1 MEKKKTIL
9 RGDKYIWGIYI
20 LLCVISI
27 IEIYSASSTLTYKI
41 DDYSQPAMRHFGIL
55 MVGAAIVVVL
65 HRIPVHF
72 FKILPFI
79 LWPITTLLLLYV
91 LFLGDNIN
99 NAQRSAFGVQPSEWA
114 KLAIISG
121 TAFLLSFKQP
131 PKGIDPNTFK
141 KILWVSVPPCLLIFP
156 ENFSTA
162 GLLAVV
168 VFCMMVIGMVEWRKL
183 LGSLA
188 IVLSFVAILIVGVPW
203 ASEMV
208 NGSNPTEQ
216 STSQVGKVLTRLDT
230 WVGRINRFVGD
241 DAPEYTKK
249 TDEKNY
255 QVHHAHMAIAN
266 GGLIGQFPGNSR
278 ERDFLPQAYS
288 DFIFAIIIEEM
299 GFLGGLF
306 VISLYM
312 FLLIRSAMVARKC
325 IRSEDKPNYAAYL
338 IIGLSLL
345 IVLQALINMGVAVG
359 GFPVTG
365 QPLPLISRGGNSA
378 IVMSICFGII
388 LSISCYA
395 DGEELQEEKETISEE
410 IEGVENPL
418 QPIVELTESNL

>member
-1 MEKKKTIL
+1 METNNTVL

-41 DDYSQPAMRHFGIL
+41 EDYSMPAMRHFRIL
-55 MVGAAIVVVL
+55 MMGSGIVLLL
-65 HRIPVHF
+65 HRMPAQLFRIV
-72 FKILPFI
+72 PFI
-79 LWPITTLLLLYV
+79 LWPITMLLLMYV
-91 LFLGDNIN
+91 LFFGDDVN
-99 NAQRSAFGVQPSEWA
+99 NAQRSAYGIQPSEWA
-114 KLAIISG
+114 KLAIISA

-131 PKGIDPNTFK
+131 KDGILSSTFK
-141 KILWVSVPPCLLIFP
+141 KILWISVPPCLLIFP

-162 GLLAVV
+162 LMLAAV
-168 VFCMMVIGMVEWRKL
+168 VFCMMLIGMVEWRKL

-188 IVLSFVAILIVGVPW
+188 VVIAFVGILIVGVPW
-203 ASEMV
+203 ASQLV
-208 NGSNPTEQ
+208 NGENHTGQ
-216 STSQVGKVLTRLDT
+216 STSHVGKVLTRLDT
-230 WVGRINRFVGD
+230 WIGRIDRFVED
-241 DAPEYTKK
+241 DIPEYQKK
-249 TDEKNY
+249 TGEKNY

-288 DFIFAIIIEEM
+288 DFIYAIIIEEM

-306 VISLYM
+306 VIILYL
-312 FLLIRSAMVARKC
+312 FLLLRTAIIARKC
-325 IRSEDKPNYAAYL
+325 MHVHQKPTYTTYL

-365 QPLPLISRGGNSA
+365 QPLPLISRGGNST
-378 IVMSICFGII
+378 IVISICFGII
-388 LSISCYA
+388 LSVSNQTDEDA
-395 DGEELQEEKETISEE
+395 RKLKESEE
-410 IEGVENPL
+410 VENETE
-418 QPIVELTESNL
+418 QPVTAQTNNKPT